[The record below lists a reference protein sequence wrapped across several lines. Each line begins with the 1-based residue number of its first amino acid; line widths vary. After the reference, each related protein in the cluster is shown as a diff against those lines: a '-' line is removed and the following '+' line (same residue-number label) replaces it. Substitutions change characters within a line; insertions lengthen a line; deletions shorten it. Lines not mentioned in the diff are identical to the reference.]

1 MDPNDNLI
9 MNTNTEPETNQSPIE
24 RLLEIMVQLRD
35 PDKGCPWDREQTFA
49 TVAPYTIEEAYE
61 VAETIADGDM
71 PELQNELGDLLFQ
84 VIFYTQMA
92 NEEKLF
98 DFNDVVTSISDKMI
112 NRHPHVFGEM
122 SVEDADAQNVAWET
136 TKAAER
142 EAKAR
147 AKNREPSV
155 LDDVTAGFPALM
167 RAQKLQKRATRI
179 GFDWPD
185 VTGALEKL
193 EEEVA
198 ELDDE
203 VKNHGTSERI
213 NEEFGD
219 VMFSLVNIGRHYKL
233 DVETSLRQANTR
245 FETRFREMELL
256 AKVRHGDPKEATLE
270 ELEALWQIAK
280 DNLSS

>member
-1 MDPNDNLI
+1 M
-9 MNTNTEPETNQSPIE
+9 TKKPENAETGIN
-24 RLLEIMVQLRD
+24 RLLDIMRQLRD
-35 PDKGCPWDREQTFA
+35 PETGCPWDREQSFETI
-49 TVAPYTIEEAYE
+49 APYTIEEAYE

-71 PELQNELGDLLFQ
+71 DEFCNELGDLLFQ
-84 VIFYTQMA
+84 VVFYA
-92 NEEKLF
+92 RIAAEKKLF
-98 DFNDVVTSISDKMI
+98 DFNDVVQGISDKMVT
-112 NRHPHVFGEM
+112 RHPHIFGNEDI
-122 SVEDADAQNVAWET
+122 EDAEAQNVAWET
-136 TKAAER
+136 SKARER

-185 VTGALEKL
+185 VTGALDKL

-198 ELDDE
+198 ELNDE
-203 VKNHGTSERI
+203 VQSGVDQTRI

-245 FETRFREMELL
+245 FETRFRLMETL
-256 AKVRHGDPKEATLE
+256 ARDNHGDPTTASLE
-270 ELEALWQIAK
+270 ELEALWQVAK
-280 DNLSS
+280 QELSD